1 VNAYCSIDDLAAAL
15 RIAVSPANTDMLT
28 RCCEA
33 AALEIDHTV
42 DSPDPPDYSEPW
54 NPLWTAVNIP
64 RAVEWFKASDAAFGV
79 IGYDQTGAI
88 RTPRNGF
95 QRYALALIVSKQQFG
110 VA

>member
-1 VNAYCSIDDLAAAL
+1 MNAYCTIDDLAAAL
-15 RIAVSPANTDMLT
+15 HIAVTTANSQALT

-33 AALEIDHTV
+33 AAREIDDTI
-42 DSPDPPDYSEPW
+42 DSSDPPDYTQPW

-79 IGYDQTGAI
+79 LGYDGTGAI
-88 RTPRNGF
+88 HTPRNGF
-95 QRYALALIVSKQQFG
+95 ARYALALIPDKQRFG